1 MQKMH
6 FKGKVFA
13 FIEKGKKEKEMSA
26 SSLASH
32 KNTLSHDDKV
42 CDESLR
48 NRTVQMSQFW
58 WTSHHMFPV

>member
-32 KNTLSHDDKV
+32 KNTNV
-42 CDESLR
+42 A
-48 NRTVQMSQFW
+48 
-58 WTSHHMFPV
+58 